1 MDTFA
6 SYEIEV
12 SCQKKKHQVQKENK
26 VMNETNKI
34 GLNCN
39 IKKMS
44 YSILIKVQFITLLL
58 CLVHLDNNKL
68 RAR

>member
-12 SCQKKKHQVQKENK
+12 SCQKKKKHQVQKENK

-39 IKKMS
+39 IKK
-44 YSILIKVQFITLLL
+44 KVIFDFNKSTIYYTLTLLSAL
-58 CLVHLDNNKL
+58 K
-68 RAR
+68 

>member
-12 SCQKKKHQVQKENK
+12 SCQKKKKHQVQKENK

-39 IKKMS
+39 IKKNVIFDFNKS
-44 YSILIKVQFITLLL
+44 TIYYTLTLLSAL
-58 CLVHLDNNKL
+58 K
-68 RAR
+68 